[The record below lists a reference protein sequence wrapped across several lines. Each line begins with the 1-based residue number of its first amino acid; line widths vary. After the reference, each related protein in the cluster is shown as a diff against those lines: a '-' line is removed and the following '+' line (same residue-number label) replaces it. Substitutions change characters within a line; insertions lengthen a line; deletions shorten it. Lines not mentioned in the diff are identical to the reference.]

1 MIKVFGIAVMTA
13 IVLSNTTVANAADGD
28 AVKGKALFAVC
39 MACHGANGE
48 GNAALNAPANGGQDE
63 WYVVR
68 QLNNF
73 RAGVRGA
80 HEGDI
85 FGAQMRPMALTLP
98 NEQAVTDVAAYI
110 ATLPVPPLEAT
121 IEGNVEAGKK
131 SYAVCVACH
140 GANGEGNVSLNA
152 PRLSGQYDWY
162 IKRQLENFKAGI
174 RGTDP
179 KDIYGAQ
186 MRPMS
191 MILATDEQV
200 NDVTAY
206 IGTLK

>member
-48 GNAALNAPANGGQDE
+48 GNTALNAPANGGQDE

>member
-1 MIKVFGIAVMTA
+1 MKKVLEIALMLA
-13 IVLSNTTVANAADGD
+13 IVLGIATAANAADGD
-28 AVKGKALFAVC
+28 AEKGKALFVVC

-48 GNAALNAPANGGQDE
+48 GNALLNAPVNGGQDE

-80 HEGDI
+80 HPDDI

-98 NEQAVTDVAAYI
+98 NEQAVNDVAAYV
-110 ATLPVPPLEAT
+110 ATLPVPELVAT
-121 IEGNVEAGKK
+121 VEGNVEAGKK
-131 SYAVCVACH
+131 AFIVCVACH

-162 IKRQLENFKAGI
+162 INRQLENFKAGI

-186 MRPMS
+186 MRPMA
-191 MILATDEQV
+191 MVLATDEQV
-200 NDVTAY
+200 LDVTAY
-206 IGTLK
+206 IATLE

>member
-1 MIKVFGIAVMTA
+1 MKKILAMSLLLAYGLGV
-13 IVLSNTTVANAADGD
+13 SPVANAADGD
-28 AVKGKALFAVC
+28 AEKGKALFTVC
-39 MACHGANGE
+39 MACHGADGE

-80 HEGDI
+80 HAGDI
-85 FGAQMRPMALTLP
+85 YGAQMRPMALTLAD
-98 NEQAVTDVAAYI
+98 EQAVNDVAAYV
-110 ATLPVPPLEAT
+110 ATLPAPKLTAT

-131 SYAVCVACH
+131 AFTVCVACH

-152 PRLSGQYDWY
+152 PRLSAQYDWY
-162 IKRQLENFKAGI
+162 VKRQMENFKAGI
-174 RGTDP
+174 RGMNP

-186 MRPMS
+186 MRPMA
-191 MILATDEQV
+191 MTLVTDEQV
-200 NDVTAY
+200 RDVVAY
-206 IGTLK
+206 IATLE

>member
-1 MIKVFGIAVMTA
+1 MKKVLGIALISVIALGFTA
-13 IVLSNTTVANAADGD
+13 AASAADGD
-28 AVKGKALFAVC
+28 AEKGKALFAVC

-48 GNAALNAPANGGQDE
+48 GNALLNAPVNGGQDE

-80 HEGDI
+80 HAGDI

-98 NEQAVTDVAAYI
+98 NDQAVNDVAAYI
-110 ATLPVPPLEAT
+110 ATLPDPVLEAT
-121 IEGNVEAGKK
+121 IEGDVEAGKK

-152 PRLSGQYDWY
+152 PRLSKQYDWY
-162 IKRQLENFKAGI
+162 IKRQLDNFKAGI

-186 MRPMS
+186 MRPMA

-200 NDVTAY
+200 RDVTAY
-206 IGTLK
+206 IATLE

>member
-1 MIKVFGIAVMTA
+1 MKKLPGILLIFT
-13 IVLSNTTVANAADGD
+13 IVLSSTTAAYAADGD
-28 AVKGKALFAVC
+28 AEKGKVLFTVC
-39 MACHGANGE
+39 MACHGEDGE
-48 GNAALNAPANGGQDE
+48 GNAVLNAPATGGQDE
-63 WYVVR
+63 WYVIR

-80 HEGDI
+80 HADDI
-85 FGAQMRPMALTLP
+85 FGAQMRPMALTLVD
-98 NEQAVTDVAAYI
+98 EQAVIDVAAYV
-110 ATLPVPPLEAT
+110 ATLPVPELATT
-121 IEGNVEAGKK
+121 IEGNADAGKK
-131 SYAVCVACH
+131 AFVVCVACH

-162 IKRQLENFKAGI
+162 IKRQLENFKTGV

-186 MRPMS
+186 MRPMA

-200 NDVTAY
+200 LDVTAY
-206 IGTLK
+206 IATLE

>member
-1 MIKVFGIAVMTA
+1 MKKSLRIALLSA
-13 IVLSNTTVANAADGD
+13 IVLSSIATANAAEGN
-28 AVKGKALFAVC
+28 AEKGKPLFNVC
-39 MACHGANGE
+39 LACHGANGE
-48 GNAALNAPANGGQDE
+48 GNPALNAPANGGQDE

-85 FGAQMRPMALTLP
+85 FGAQMRPMALTLAD
-98 NEQAVTDVAAYI
+98 EQAVSDVAAYI
-110 ATLPVPPLEAT
+110 ATFTAPK
-121 IEGNVEAGKK
+121 IEPTLSGDVVAGKK
-131 SYAVCVACH
+131 AFTVCVACH

-162 IKRQLENFKAGI
+162 IKRQLDNFKAGI
-174 RGTDP
+174 RGMNP

-186 MRPMS
+186 MRPMA
-191 MILATDEQV
+191 MILVTDEQV
-200 NDVTAY
+200 LDVTAY
-206 IGTLK
+206 IATLE

>member
-1 MIKVFGIAVMTA
+1 MKKLPGIALIFT
-13 IVLSNTTVANAADGD
+13 IVLSNTTAVNAADGD
-28 AVKGKALFAVC
+28 AEKGKALFAVC
-39 MACHGANGE
+39 LACHGANGE

-80 HEGDI
+80 HASDI
-85 FGAQMRPMALTLP
+85 FGAQMRPMALTLV
-98 NEQAVTDVAAYI
+98 NEQAVNDVAAYF
-110 ATLPVPPLEAT
+110 ATLPVPDLTTT
-121 IEGNVEAGKK
+121 IEGNAEAGKK
-131 SYAVCVACH
+131 AFAICVACH
-140 GANGEGNVSLNA
+140 GASGEGNVSLNA

-162 IKRQLENFKAGI
+162 IKRQIENFKTGI

-186 MRPMS
+186 MRPMA
-191 MILATDEQV
+191 MILASDEQV
-200 NDVTAY
+200 RDVTVY
-206 IGTLK
+206 IATLK

>member
-1 MIKVFGIAVMTA
+1 MKKLPGFALIFV
-13 IVLSNTTVANAADGD
+13 IVLGNTMAVKAADGD
-28 AVKGKALFAVC
+28 AEKGKVLFAVC
-39 MACHGANGE
+39 MACHGENGE
-48 GNAALNAPANGGQDE
+48 GNAALNAPATGGQDE

-80 HEGDI
+80 HAEDI

-98 NEQAVTDVAAYI
+98 NEQAVMDVAAYI
-110 ATLPVPPLEAT
+110 ATLPLPELAAT
-121 IEGNVEAGKK
+121 SEGNTDAGKK
-131 SYAVCVACH
+131 AFAVCVACH

-162 IKRQLENFKAGI
+162 IERQLKNFKAGI
-174 RGTDP
+174 RGTNP

-186 MRPMS
+186 MRPMA
-191 MILATDEQV
+191 MILVTDEQV
-200 NDVTAY
+200 RDVTAY
-206 IGTLK
+206 IATLE

>member
-13 IVLSNTTVANAADGD
+13 IVLGNTTVANAADGD

>member
-1 MIKVFGIAVMTA
+1 MKKLPGMLLIFT
-13 IVLSNTTVANAADGD
+13 IVLSSTMAAYAADGD
-28 AVKGKALFAVC
+28 AEKGKVLFTVC

-48 GNAALNAPANGGQDE
+48 GNALLNAPATGGQDE

-80 HEGDI
+80 HADDI
-85 FGAQMRPMALTLP
+85 FGAQMRPMALTLAD
-98 NEQAVTDVAAYI
+98 EQAVIDVAAYV
-110 ATLPVPPLEAT
+110 ATLPLPELAAS
-121 IEGNVEAGKK
+121 IEGNAEAGKK
-131 SYAVCVACH
+131 AFVVCVACH

-162 IKRQLENFKAGI
+162 IKRQIENFKTGV

-186 MRPMS
+186 MRPMA

-200 NDVTAY
+200 LDVTAY
-206 IGTLK
+206 IATLE

>member
-1 MIKVFGIAVMTA
+1 MKKILAMSLLLAYGLGVS
-13 IVLSNTTVANAADGD
+13 LVANAADGD
-28 AVKGKALFAVC
+28 AEKGKALFTVC
-39 MACHGANGE
+39 MACHGADGE
-48 GNAALNAPANGGQDE
+48 GNAVLNAPANGGQDE

-80 HEGDI
+80 HAGDI
-85 FGAQMRPMALTLP
+85 YGAQMRPMALTLAD
-98 NEQAVTDVAAYI
+98 EQAVNDVAAYV
-110 ATLPVPPLEAT
+110 ATLPAPKLTAT

-131 SYAVCVACH
+131 AFTVCVACH

-162 IKRQLENFKAGI
+162 VKRQMENFKAGI
-174 RGTDP
+174 RGMNP

-186 MRPMS
+186 MRPMA
-191 MILATDEQV
+191 MTLVTDEQV
-200 NDVTAY
+200 RDVVAY
-206 IGTLK
+206 IATLE

>member
-1 MIKVFGIAVMTA
+1 MKKLPGIALIFV
-13 IVLSNTTVANAADGD
+13 IVLGNTMAAKAADGD
-28 AVKGKALFAVC
+28 AEKGKVLFAVC

-48 GNAALNAPANGGQDE
+48 GNAALNAPATGGQDE

-80 HEGDI
+80 HAEDI

-98 NEQAVTDVAAYI
+98 NEQAVMDVAAYI
-110 ATLPVPPLEAT
+110 ATLPLPELAAT
-121 IEGNVEAGKK
+121 LEGNTDAGKK
-131 SYAVCVACH
+131 AFAVCVACH

-162 IKRQLENFKAGI
+162 IKRQIDNFKAGI
-174 RGTDP
+174 RGTNP

-186 MRPMS
+186 MRPMA
-191 MILATDEQV
+191 MILVTDEQV
-200 NDVTAY
+200 RDVTAY
-206 IGTLK
+206 IATLE